1 MLLKISWIF
10 LRGAALGQHV
20 FHLMFCPTIHVF
32 CTDWNSFR
40 NIVDEW
46 GCQKFSKFFKSRR
59 YFLHRRFG
67 FFNFWKSSFIFI
79 TCRLLQASPS
89 VWQCLTKF
97 DRSQRNHWRKVWDL
111 FAFAILK
118 LRDRKYIPAWS
129 GRWLLSCRPAPRGTS
144 SRLASI
150 AHPALWSCSWGWGR
164 SHCHTVLLLL
174 LLLLLKGQ
182 ALCDEVPGC
191 RWGREE
197 VCPPSCW
204 VRGSWNGHH
213 WSLVL
218 I

>member
-97 DRSQRNHWRKVWDL
+97 DRSQKNHWRMVWDL
-111 FAFAILK
+111 PAFAILR
-118 LRDRKYIPAWS
+118 LGDHLDSPVVS
-129 GRWLLSCRPAPRGTS
+129 GRSLVSCTSELPGRSGPQGSTAPRARWSCRPD
-144 SRLASI
+144 
-150 AHPALWSCSWGWGR
+150 WGR
-164 SHCHTVLLLL
+164 SRCR
-174 LLLLLKGQ
+174 
-182 ALCDEVPGC
+182 
-191 RWGREE
+191 RWGRGRGLRGESSGRGE
-197 VCPPSCW
+197 VGEQPEPG
-204 VRGSWNGHH
+204 RGSWTGHR

-218 I
+218 IWR

>member
-1 MLLKISWIF
+1 MIRRSFLIWYFNSPFWSSYKDQHFDQVHYWQIKANFCIYKSPSGRIWLILEHLNVNMLLKISWIF

-118 LRDRKYIPAWS
+118 LRDRRYIPAWS
-129 GRWLLSCRPAPRGTS
+129 GRWL
-144 SRLASI
+144 
-150 AHPALWSCSWGWGR
+150 
-164 SHCHTVLLLL
+164 
-174 LLLLLKGQ
+174 
-182 ALCDEVPGC
+182 
-191 RWGREE
+191 
-197 VCPPSCW
+197 
-204 VRGSWNGHH
+204 
-213 WSLVL
+213 
-218 I
+218 